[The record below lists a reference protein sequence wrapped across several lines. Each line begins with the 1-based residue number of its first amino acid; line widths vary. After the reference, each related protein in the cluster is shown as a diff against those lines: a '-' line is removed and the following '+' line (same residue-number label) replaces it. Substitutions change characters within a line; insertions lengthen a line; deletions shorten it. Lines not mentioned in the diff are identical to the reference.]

1 MIDFYFSQHISS
13 FTIQLTDISPTPLIA
28 LCSVLLLLFQSYSP
42 SHNKKWSPM
51 RITLNFKQN
60 ILRKTKEGRICLVE
74 KSPWLGSV
82 IFSDDDVSQ
91 NEWLHWPWTWDVQR
105 SSGPARIIIININPS
120 SHLTGS
126 MSRTSHLSPHHLKMG
141 NVDKLVVLQQWHVV
155 MLEETHCD
163 ESQHLDSERARHT
176 WGVRPG
182 SSTMFI
188 RRPSVDQ
195 DGVHRQHFVWLLRWR
210 PAPTSP
216 GLAEKQREWKLNVVF
231 LISISELWLRCR
243 YFSIPRG
250 LHNYRAE
257 GKNI

>member
-1 MIDFYFSQHISS
+1 M
-13 FTIQLTDISPTPLIA
+13 TPL
-28 LCSVLLLLFQSYSP
+28 
-42 SHNKKWSPM
+42 
-51 RITLNFKQN
+51 TLN
-60 ILRKTKEGRICLVE
+60 LRC
-74 KSPWLGSV
+74 PA
-82 IFSDDDVSQ
+82 
-91 NEWLHWPWTWDVQR
+91 VQR

-250 LHNYRAE
+250 LHNYRTE
-257 GKNI
+257 GKNIWFKINKGISLFGFLPQQLLPRILPVLMVNSKPEIRAKFDSPDFVENNEAMLREEFSKYFQVRNPVQPSYRRIVT